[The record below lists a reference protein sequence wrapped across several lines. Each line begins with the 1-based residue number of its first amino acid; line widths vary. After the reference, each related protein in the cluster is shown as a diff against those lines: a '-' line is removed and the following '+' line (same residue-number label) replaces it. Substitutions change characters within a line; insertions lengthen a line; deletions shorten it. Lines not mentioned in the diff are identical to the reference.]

1 MGLVLAGALVG
12 VAVLAMALAGTKMA
26 REVLILILVSMVGG
40 LLAIWWFL

>member
-1 MGLVLAGALVG
+1 
-12 VAVLAMALAGTKMA
+12 MALAGTKMA